1 MGETEITPCLGV
13 GRTVVELL
21 SFRRGWAVRVCKHSK
36 VPSVHASLA
45 VAALAGVLALASASG
60 STLLAGGLA
69 LVIVIFTLGGV
80 AAARAGAARWS
91 AGIALMAGLG
101 ALGWT
106 WSEGSSDLTPMAALL
121 GPTLVASIVVQL
133 LRRDGRAGL
142 TTSLALSVTA
152 CVLAVLPVAL
162 LALRESHDG
171 EYPVGLALL
180 GVGAVG
186 LAESLPMSRAVGRL
200 VGVLLAALG
209 AGALVLTT
217 DWVSEA
223 VPAVSA
229 VVVATFAGL
238 LAAVA
243 FAAVDR
249 LADEFTPQPAP
260 VAVRVGGDPAA
271 GPGAE
276 AGPGAGAEPAPLPR
290 GASAFLPLRVSLP
303 FVAAAPVAYV
313 LGRIFVS

>member
-1 MGETEITPCLGV
+1 M
-13 GRTVVELL
+13 
-21 SFRRGWAVRVCKHSK
+21 
-36 VPSVHASLA
+36 PSVHASLA
-45 VAALAGVLALASASG
+45 VVALAGVLALASASG
-60 STLLAGGLA
+60 STLLAGGIA

-91 AGIALMAGLG
+91 AGIALVAGLG

-106 WSEGSSDLTPMAALL
+106 WSEGGSDLTPMAALL

-133 LRRDGRAGL
+133 LRRDGRSGL
-142 TTSLALSVTA
+142 TTSLAVAVTA
-152 CVLAVLPVAL
+152 CVLAVLPVAW
-162 LALRESHDG
+162 LALRESADG

-186 LAESLPMSRAVGRL
+186 LAESVPMSRAVRRL

-217 DWVSEA
+217 DWVGDA

-249 LADEFTPQPAP
+249 LADEFTPRPEP
-260 VAVRVGGDPAA
+260 VPLRVGGAA
-271 GPGAE
+271 VAATGTGDGAE
-276 AGPGAGAEPAPLPR
+276 VTAVPR
-290 GASAFLPLRVSLP
+290 GATAFLPLRVSLP
-303 FVAAAPVAYV
+303 FIAAAPVVYV
-313 LGRIFVS
+313 LGRIFVG

>member
-1 MGETEITPCLGV
+1 MGETEITPCLG
-13 GRTVVELL
+13 GSRTVVELL

-60 STLLAGGLA
+60 SSLLAGGLA
-69 LVIVIFTLGGV
+69 LVILIFTLGGV

-91 AGIALMAGLG
+91 AGIALAAGLG

-106 WSEGSSDLTPMAALL
+106 WTEGGSDLTPMAAVL

-152 CVLAVLPVAL
+152 CVLAVLPVAW
-162 LALRESHDG
+162 LALRESGDG

-186 LAESLPMSRAVGRL
+186 LAESLPVSRAVRRL
-200 VGVLLAALG
+200 IGVLLAALG

-217 DWVSEA
+217 DWVGDA

-249 LADEFTPQPAP
+249 LADEFTPQPQP
-260 VAVRVGGDPAA
+260 VAVQVGAAAPAETGTGD
-271 GPGAE
+271 GAE
-276 AGPGAGAEPAPLPR
+276 VAAVPR
-290 GASAFLPLRVSLP
+290 GAGAFLPLRVSLP
-303 FVAAAPVAYV
+303 FIAAAPVAYV
-313 LGRIFVS
+313 LGRIFVG

>member
-1 MGETEITPCLGV
+1 M
-13 GRTVVELL
+13 
-21 SFRRGWAVRVCKHSK
+21 
-36 VPSVHASLA
+36 PSVHASLA

-60 STLLAGGLA
+60 SSLLAGGLA
-69 LVIVIFTLGGV
+69 LVILIFTLGGV

-91 AGIALMAGLG
+91 AGIALAAGLG

-106 WSEGSSDLTPMAALL
+106 WTEGGSDLTPMAAVL

-152 CVLAVLPVAL
+152 CVLAVLPVAW
-162 LALRESHDG
+162 LALRESGDG

-186 LAESLPMSRAVGRL
+186 LAESLPVSRAVRRL
-200 VGVLLAALG
+200 IGVLLAALG

-217 DWVSEA
+217 DWVGDA

-249 LADEFTPQPAP
+249 LADEFTPQPQP
-260 VAVRVGGDPAA
+260 VAVQVGAAAPAETGTGD
-271 GPGAE
+271 GAE
-276 AGPGAGAEPAPLPR
+276 VAAVPR
-290 GASAFLPLRVSLP
+290 GAGAFLPLRVSLP
-303 FVAAAPVAYV
+303 FIAAAPVAYV
-313 LGRIFVS
+313 LGRIFVG

>member
-1 MGETEITPCLGV
+1 M
-13 GRTVVELL
+13 ELL
-21 SFRRGWAVRVCKHSK
+21 SFRRGWAVRVCEHSK

-60 STLLAGGLA
+60 STLLAGGIA
-69 LVIVIFTLGGV
+69 LVILIFTLGGV

-91 AGIALMAGLG
+91 AGIALAAGLG

-106 WSEGSSDLTPMAALL
+106 WSEGGSDLTPMAALL

-142 TTSLALSVTA
+142 TTSLAVSVTS
-152 CVLAVLPVAL
+152 CVLAVLPVAW
-162 LALRESHDG
+162 LALRESGDG

-180 GVGAVG
+180 GVGVVG
-186 LAESLPMSRAVGRL
+186 LAESLPLSRAVRRL
-200 VGVLLAALG
+200 IGVLFAALG

-217 DWVSEA
+217 DWVGDA

-249 LADEFTPQPAP
+249 LADEFTPQPEP
-260 VAVRVGGDPAA
+260 VAVRVGAEPVAATGTGD
-271 GPGAE
+271 GAE
-276 AGPGAGAEPAPLPR
+276 VAAVPPGAG
-290 GASAFLPLRVSLP
+290 AFLPLRISLP
-303 FVAAAPVAYV
+303 FIAAAPIAYV
-313 LGRIFVS
+313 LGRIFVG

>member
-1 MGETEITPCLGV
+1 M
-13 GRTVVELL
+13 ELL

-60 STLLAGGLA
+60 SALLAGGLA
-69 LVIVIFTLGGV
+69 LVILIFTLGGV

-91 AGIALMAGLG
+91 AGVALAAGLG

-106 WSEGSSDLTPMAALL
+106 WAEGGSDLTPMAALL
-121 GPTLVASIVVQL
+121 GPTLVVSIVVQL

-142 TTSLALSVTA
+142 TTSLAVSVTA
-152 CVLAVLPVAL
+152 CVLAVLPVAW
-162 LALRESHDG
+162 LALRESVDG

-186 LAESLPMSRAVGRL
+186 LAESLPLSRAVRRL
-200 VGVLLAALG
+200 IGVLLAALG

-217 DWVSEA
+217 GSVADA

-243 FAAVDR
+243 FAGVDR
-249 LADEFTPQPAP
+249 LADEFTPRPEP
-260 VAVRVGGDPAA
+260 VAVQVGAAPAA
-271 GPGAE
+271 GTGADV
-276 AGPGAGAEPAPLPR
+276 APAAVPR
-290 GASAFLPLRVSLP
+290 GAGAFLPLFVSLP

-313 LGRIFVS
+313 LGRIFVG

>member
-1 MGETEITPCLGV
+1 M
-13 GRTVVELL
+13 
-21 SFRRGWAVRVCKHSK
+21 
-36 VPSVHASLA
+36 
-45 VAALAGVLALASASG
+45 LALASASG

-69 LVIVIFTLGGV
+69 LVILIFTLGGV

-91 AGIALMAGLG
+91 AGIALVAGLG
-101 ALGWT
+101 ALAWT
-106 WSEGSSDLTPMAALL
+106 WAEGGSDLTPMAAVL

-133 LRRDGRAGL
+133 LRRDGRSGL
-142 TTSLALSVTA
+142 TTSLAVAVTA
-152 CVLAVLPVAL
+152 CVLAVLPVAW
-162 LALRESHDG
+162 LALRESGDG

-186 LAESLPMSRAVGRL
+186 LAEALPMSRAVRRL
-200 VGVLLAALG
+200 IGVLLAALG

-217 DWVSEA
+217 DWVGDA

-249 LADEFTPQPAP
+249 LADEFTPQPEP
-260 VAVRVGGDPAA
+260 VAVRVGGAPA
-271 GPGAE
+271 AE
-276 AGPGAGAEPAPLPR
+276 AGTGDGAEVAAVPR
-290 GASAFLPLRVSLP
+290 GAAAFLPLRVSLP